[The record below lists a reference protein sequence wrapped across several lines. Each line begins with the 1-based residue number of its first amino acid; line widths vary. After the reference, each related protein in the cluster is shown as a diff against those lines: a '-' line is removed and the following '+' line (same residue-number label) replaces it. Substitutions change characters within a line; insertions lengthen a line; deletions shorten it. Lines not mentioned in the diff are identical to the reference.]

1 MPELLQGKALKWFIS
16 INKPW
21 RTWSEFIESF
31 QTYFPPRGYIAK
43 LKYKF
48 ERRKQ
53 GFRKP
58 FKDYMIET

>member
-43 LKYKF
+43 LKY
-48 ERRKQ
+48 
-53 GFRKP
+53 
-58 FKDYMIET
+58 